1 MTKAGYCS
9 IIGLPNSGK
18 STLLN
23 SFLGQKLAITNS
35 KPQTTRKRI
44 LGILSEEEYQI
55 IFFDTPGA
63 LKPSYLLQER
73 FLAYIMSSAKDADV
87 INLLI
92 DINDEPHG
100 EKTFANETVMKIL
113 DLDNKKKILALNKI
127 DLIKSEKE
135 IENAVNFFMKNT
147 NAFDAVIPISASA
160 NINLDTLKKKIIEFL
175 PEHPKYYPDDLITDE
190 NERFF
195 VSEIIREKILEI
207 FHEEIPYSVEVVIED
222 FKERNMGKDYISASI
237 VVEKES
243 QKPILIG
250 KEGSSI
256 KKLGE
261 IARKEIENFL
271 EREVFLEL
279 RIKVKEKWR
288 NDKNMLKR
296 FGYYNLPED

>member
-23 SFLGQKLAITNS
+23 SLLGQKLAITNP

-44 LGILSEEEYQI
+44 LGILSDENYQI

-63 LKPSYLLQER
+63 LKPAYLLQER
-73 FLAYIMSSAKDADV
+73 LLAYVMASAKDADV
-87 INLLI
+87 IVLLV
-92 DINDEPHG
+92 DLNDEPRG
-100 EKTFANETVMKIL
+100 EKTFANEAIVKIL
-113 DLDNKKKILALNKI
+113 EFEDKKKILALNKI
-127 DLIKSEKE
+127 DLIKSEKDVE
-135 IENAVNFFMKNT
+135 AAVKFFEKNT
-147 NAFDAVIPISASA
+147 SFDAVIPISASA
-160 NINLDTLKKKIIEFL
+160 NINLDLLKNKIIDFL

-195 VSEIIREKILEI
+195 VSEIIREKILELYQ
-207 FHEEIPYSVEVVIED
+207 EEIPYSVEILIED
-222 FKERNMGKDYISASI
+222 FKEREKGKDYILATI
-237 VVEKES
+237 IVEKDS
-243 QKPILIG
+243 QKPIIIG

-261 IARKEIENFL
+261 LARRDIENFL
-271 EREVFLEL
+271 EREVYLEL
-279 RIKVKEKWR
+279 RVKVKEKWR
-288 NDKNMLKR
+288 SDKNALKR